1 MASKEPMRAG
11 KVEVGIVVKD
21 LVAATQFYGGLLG
34 LEYIGDLA
42 LPGGTMKRFLHGDA
56 VVKLLQFDE
65 MPQLANPPSGPLG
78 GATGLRYVTIQ
89 VARVPESVERCVAA
103 GRAVPIPTFEF
114 QPGVPVAMVEDPEG
128 NWVEL
133 IQPMLG

>member
-1 MASKEPMRAG
+1 MANEEPMRSG

-21 LVAATQFYGGLLG
+21 LDAATEFYGAVLG

-42 LPGGTMKRFLHGDA
+42 LPGGNMKRFLHGDA
-56 VVKLLQFDE
+56 VIKLLQFDE
-65 MPQLANPPSGPLG
+65 VPQLANPPSGPLG
-78 GATGLRYVTIQ
+78 GATGLRYVTVQ
-89 VARVPESVERCVAA
+89 VDRVAESVERCLAA

-114 QPGVPVAMVEDPEG
+114 HPGVPVAMVEDPEG

-133 IQPMLG
+133 MQPMSD